1 MNNYTENT
9 LKRWLKRKV
18 KVTLGMMVAFMIT
31 GTVGFAEVIAP
42 TYGNGNLEISGG
54 EYGNIYVGDIEKTV
68 TEGIGNIN
76 NATVNGDIYA
86 TNADYGVIKDVELTI
101 KNTIVDGIIYME
113 KSSEEGSS
121 SVLNT
126 ENLTVTNAK
135 RVNGSSYAKGIALN
149 DGSIGNFGGDY
160 LNIDIKGESTESV
173 VGIQVFGSEAKFS
186 LKETNINVES
196 KGSSSKWGFGLLVNG
211 SNGGKAIFDGGNVN
225 ISSYTKDYTTQTLT
239 AKKKSEIL
247 FNNSG
252 DINITSTSEF
262 GVTGVDND
270 GGKISFNNK
279 GNVTI
284 YGEILPGDKTGAT
297 NVVGIQSGA
306 FANNSE
312 TEITANV
319 KDFSIIL
326 KGAGVDN
333 DGTSYSTGTK
343 AVTIDI
349 GDKFLVDSNTFNIK
363 MDIAK
368 DLINTPPDGHTS
380 NQAYGLDSVGGTI
393 KIGENTTTNIEINQ
407 GQGDVYAVHSKGSAG
422 SIDILGDTYIKANGT
437 GKSYALYA
445 ENDSTINVV
454 GENKTVQI
462 DGDIKSTDS
471 TININLTG
479 ENSYINGSINEE
491 TSSSTITLANTE
503 TSASPKGI
511 NVVLKDGATWNNNN
525 NSSFG
530 KLTMDNG
537 IINNGLGKNITIG
550 NYTGTGTV
558 NMETSKEED
567 GSFKTGSLSIG
578 VVNREDELEDSLDIN
593 FTGITADDIVND
605 INGNLGKLSGNIT
618 GEGIKSIDTTVRV
631 EEGLTEGAITG
642 NLGENGELNT
652 STIKQN
658 KTTTTM
664 DGLQAL
670 STNMYIAWK
679 QEMNSLNKRMGEL
692 RNSTGNEGV
701 WARVYAGESEYN
713 KGYENKYQT
722 YQVGYDK
729 KYSTDNGTGFVGY
742 LVSYTQGDT
751 DYSHNS
757 YVTGDNTAVGGGIY
771 GTWLGN
777 NGDYVDV
784 IFKVSRLENKYDV
797 TSLSGINS
805 SGDYN
810 TFGMSLSTEYGRRFN
825 LTKGFFIK
833 PSVEMSL
840 GRVGAE
846 DYRTSSGLNVEQ
858 DTIYTAEGRVGTALG
873 YNFDKGNVYVRVA
886 GVKEF
891 AGELDTTIN
900 GKTMTEDLGDSW
912 IEYGIGANYRVLEN
926 LNLYVDF
933 ERTGSAEVQ
942 TNWQGN
948 LGFRYEF

>member
-1 MNNYTENT
+1 MRNT
-9 LKRWLKRKV
+9 DEKNLKRWLKRKV

-31 GTVGFAEVIAP
+31 GTISFSQDSIIVEGENNTQIITEKDLNINKNNDMAISVTDGGKVEIQSENINISREGGTNQSAGTPCVHVSSIKLNEGKKNGGTLILGGKETKNINITSNATTGWAMGIKVRDELPTNNSENKKSYLEINSKNLTITTHSDGYYSTGILVQNTTTKSEEDTRAHLVINSENTVINVTSNMKNEKEASSIGIAAFSQAKVEV
-42 TYGNGNLEISGG
+42 NGNLEINAENVIETRGG
-54 EYGNIYVGDIEKTV
+54 ATTIINKDEKNTV
-68 TEGIGNIN
+68 KL
-76 NATVNGDIYA
+76 NGDIVFSYNDKTSQTTRDA
-86 TNADYGVIKDVELTI
+86 NVIINLSNSDSYFNGNIMKTSDIENIPEEKDKVTGMQLGLSNGAQWTTDANSFVNKLTF
-101 KNTIVDGIIYME
+101 NDGII
-113 KSSEEGSS
+113 
-121 SVLNT
+121 
-126 ENLTVTNAK
+126 
-135 RVNGSSYAKGIALN
+135 
-149 DGSIGNFGGDY
+149 
-160 LNIDIKGESTESV
+160 
-173 VGIQVFGSEAKFS
+173 
-186 LKETNINVES
+186 NIN
-196 KGSSSKWGFGLLVNG
+196 
-211 SNGGKAIFDGGNVN
+211 GGN
-225 ISSYTKDYTTQTLT
+225 
-239 AKKKSEIL
+239 
-247 FNNSG
+247 
-252 DINITSTSEF
+252 
-262 GVTGVDND
+262 
-270 GGKISFNNK
+270 
-279 GNVTI
+279 
-284 YGEILPGDKTGAT
+284 
-297 NVVGIQSGA
+297 
-306 FANNSE
+306 
-312 TEITANV
+312 
-319 KDFSIIL
+319 
-326 KGAGVDN
+326 
-333 DGTSYSTGTK
+333 
-343 AVTIDI
+343 
-349 GDKFLVDSNTFNIK
+349 
-363 MDIAK
+363 
-368 DLINTPPDGHTS
+368 GH
-380 NQAYGLDSVGGTI
+380 
-393 KIGENTTTNIEINQ
+393 
-407 GQGDVYAVHSKGSAG
+407 
-422 SIDILGDTYIKANGT
+422 
-437 GKSYALYA
+437 
-445 ENDSTINVV
+445 
-454 GENKTVQI
+454 TVQI
-462 DGDIKSTDS
+462 DEIVG
-471 TININLTG
+471 
-479 ENSYINGSINEE
+479 NG
-491 TSSSTITLANTE
+491 
-503 TSASPKGI
+503 
-511 NVVLKDGATWNNNN
+511 
-525 NSSFG
+525 
-530 KLTMDNG
+530 
-537 IINNGLGKNITIG
+537 
-550 NYTGTGTV
+550 GTV
-558 NMETSKEED
+558 NIKTSVTDNGFDAGIFNIDKATE
-567 GSFKTGSLSIG
+567 GT
-578 VVNREDELEDSLDIN
+578 SLDVN
-593 FTGITADDIVND
+593 FTGITADDIAND

-805 SGDYN
+805 SGDYH

-825 LTKGFFIK
+825 LTKGFFIE

-840 GRVGAE
+840 GRLGAE

-900 GKTMTEDLGDSW
+900 GKTITEDLGDSW